1 MDLQSATETIYES
14 GVAGDLT
21 DEPAMV
27 LLQWGEAQLPLLME
41 KHGTDEAA
49 FEAEFETLRR
59 IMKGVNRIVARASDY
74 SGEQLQNRMGKV
86 VEWAQE
92 IGLPAEPDAL
102 PTYIEGFSEMDEMGQ
117 VSGIVAILSP
127 PVATDATQPVA
138 GEALPAT
145 ATEVKALPATEEEP
159 ATSNEEPVSD
169 DADDESAE

>member
-74 SGEQLQNRMGKV
+74 SGEQLKNRMGKV

-92 IGLPAEPDAL
+92 IGLPADADAL
-102 PTYIEGFSEMDEMGQ
+102 PAYIDGFSAMDEKAQ

-127 PVATDATQPVA
+127 PVAIDEAPPVA
-138 GEALPAT
+138 GEAVPPADEAT
-145 ATEVKALPATEEEP
+145 AISTETDTETTTGPETE
-159 ATSNEEPVSD
+159 TTD
-169 DADDESAE
+169 DD